1 MEKTLTAM
9 DEPKALVVDYS
20 QVDIYQGEHLVLA
33 GVDLQVQAGEMV
45 YLTGL
50 VGSGKT
56 SLIKTIYGE
65 LECEGTRA
73 QVLGTDMLRMRTHR
87 LPALRRRIGM
97 VFQDFRLL
105 PDQTVGSNLDF
116 ILRATDW
123 DDRAGRIRRIREVL
137 AMVEME
143 DALDK
148 VTYELSGGEKQ
159 RVCVARALLNH
170 PQLIL
175 ADEPTGNLDPE
186 NGELVLAL
194 LDEVRRQQHAAVIV
208 STHNMQWPEC
218 FPGTVYQ
225 ARDGR
230 LERA

>member
-1 MEKTLTAM
+1 M
-9 DEPKALVVDYS
+9 VVDYGK
-20 QVDIYQGEHLVLA
+20 VDIYQGQHLVLA
-33 GVDLQVQAGEMV
+33 GVDLQVEAGEMV

-65 LECEGTRA
+65 LECEGEHA
-73 QVLGTDMLRMRTHR
+73 NVLGMDMLRMRPNR
-87 LPALRRRIGM
+87 LPALRRKIGM

-105 PDQTVGSNLDF
+105 PDQTVGYNLDF

-123 DDRAGRIRRIREVL
+123 NDRESRERRIREVL

-143 DALDK
+143 GAMDK

-159 RVCVARALLNH
+159 RVCVARMLLNS

-208 STHNMQWPEC
+208 STHNMQWLEY